1 MQKPKRPKFVSAV
14 GHALPK
20 GFKSYTGGADGKA
33 WDGKEKPILHGV
45 VVGVKTLDAK
55 AIGRQNAKKGDKVK
69 LVTVAEKGTGELFAV
84 WESKALEEFCA
95 AVKPKNE
102 VYLAFKGVKKIGK
115 KRFNM
120 IDAGIK

>member
-1 MQKPKRPKFVSAV
+1 MAKKQAPV
-14 GHALPK
+14 ALPK
-20 GFKSYTGGADGKA
+20 GFKNYSGGSDGAA
-33 WDGKEKPILHGV
+33 WVPAEKPTLHGV
-45 VVGVKTLDAK
+45 VIGVKTLDAK

-84 WESKALEEFCA
+84 WESKALEQWAA

-102 VYLAFKGVKKIGK
+102 VFLAFRGVKKIGK
-115 KRFNM
+115 RRFNM